1 MDRFLV
7 KIQEMFEKQNI
18 FIEKQFNKLSK
29 RITNLKSRVTSLE
42 KDKRNRTAPK
52 KIKTFDCFE
61 NPKTR
66 QLQSKLKNFDYT
78 KARLITSGCSD
89 SRKNPQLFQN
99 FIKHQF
105 SDDKTCNIYLKGVRM
120 YVFEN
125 NDWQLVDKPGEIMKS
140 CLKNLWGSFNETC
153 KDELCDTDGWDSFFK
168 QPIEENERL
177 GAPITITTFKDYI
190 RKHGKK
196 H

>member
-1 MDRFLV
+1 MENFLV
-7 KIQEMFEKQNI
+7 KIQEMFTKQNI

-42 KDKRNRTAPK
+42 KDKRKRTAPK
-52 KIKTFDCFE
+52 KIERFNSFL
-61 NPKTR
+61 NPKTC

-78 KARLITSGCSD
+78 KARLITSTKSD
-89 SRKNPQLFQN
+89 GRKIPQLFQN

-105 SDDKTCNIYLKGVRM
+105 SCDKTCNIYLKGVRS

-125 NDWQLVDKPGEIMKS
+125 NDWQLVDNPGEIMKS
-140 CLKNLWGSFNETC
+140 CLKNLWASFNDTC
-153 KDELCDTDGWDSFFK
+153 KDELCDTDGWDSVFK
-168 QPIEENERL
+168 KTIEDNERL
-177 GAPITITTFKDYI
+177 GAPITITKFKDYI